1 MCLISIIAA
10 RSQNNVIGNNNQL
23 PWHLPSDLKHF
34 RSLTQNS
41 LVIMGRKTYESIG
54 KPLPNRHNVVISSQK
69 DFNAPTGVVVCHGA
83 GEAIKASR
91 VICLEQRIENIWII
105 GGAGI
110 YQQFIKRADKMIL
123 TTIDKQCQGDT
134 LFPLFKPELWELKQ
148 TTTHVDQQGY
158 MLENPLELGLQYKIE
173 EYERMF

>member
-41 LVIMGRKTYESIG
+41 VVIMGRKTYESIG
-54 KPLPNRHNVVISSQK
+54 KPLPNRLNVVVSSQK
-69 DFNAPTGVVVCHGA
+69 DLKVAEGVHVFGDTN
-83 GEAIKASR
+83 EALKASR
-91 VICLEQRIENIWII
+91 VMCLNHKIENIWII
-105 GGAGI
+105 GGAAI
-110 YQQFIKRADKMIL
+110 YQQFIKRADRMVL
-123 TTIDKQCQGDT
+123 TTIDRECSGDT
-134 LFPLFKPELWELKQ
+134 YFTNFKHELWKLDKVTKHIDSE
-148 TTTHVDQQGY
+148 GY
-158 MLENPLELGLQYKIE
+158 MLENPSELGLQYKIE